1 MTLDDLK
8 NINFNDLSSWPLP
21 IKIVGV
27 VVVCIVIAVG
37 GYFLFIDSLLDDL
50 ATSQKKTEGLREEYL
65 NKKALAINLPAYKQ
79 QMEEMQ
85 QTFGSLLRQ
94 LPNSTEVPD
103 LLVDITQAGLGRG
116 LEFVLFKPEKEL
128 PKEFYAELP
137 ISIEVNGG
145 YHELASFV
153 SDVSALPRIVTFG
166 DVVITAAAKGGKLR
180 MSAKARTYRYLE
192 EGDPAK
198 KSAAPARTQRSKG
211 AAQ

>member
-8 NINFNDLSSWPLP
+8 NINPNDLSSWPLLV
-21 IKIVGV
+21 KIVGV
-27 VVVCIVIAVG
+27 GFVCVLILVV
-37 GYFLFIDSLLDDL
+37 GYFAFIQGMLDEYD
-50 ATSQKKTEGLREEYL
+50 AAKRKEEGLRETYL

-94 LPNSTEVPD
+94 LPNSTEVPE

-116 LEFVLFKPEKEL
+116 LEFVLFKPEKES

-137 ISIEVNGG
+137 ISIEVRGG
-145 YHELASFV
+145 YHELAGFV
-153 SDVSALPRIVTFG
+153 SDVAALPRIVTFG
-166 DVVITAAAKGGKLR
+166 DVTIGGASKTGKLS
-180 MSAKARTYRYLE
+180 MAAKARTYRYLE

-198 KSAAPARTQRSKG
+198 QPTTAQRQPRSKG
-211 AAQ
+211 GQ